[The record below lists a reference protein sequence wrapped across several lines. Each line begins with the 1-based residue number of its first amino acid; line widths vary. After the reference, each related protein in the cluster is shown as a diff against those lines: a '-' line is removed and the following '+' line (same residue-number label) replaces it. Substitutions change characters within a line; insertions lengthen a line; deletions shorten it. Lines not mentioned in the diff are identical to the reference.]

1 LLAAARARRDG
12 RHDHP
17 GAEEGKLAAPT
28 SFCVSKSTQSRNYP
42 PGFLTLLFH
51 ALSRIAGA
59 GSERFRG

>member
-17 GAEEGKLAAPT
+17 GAEEGKLAAPVVLRFEIYAVAEL
-28 SFCVSKSTQSRNYP
+28 SSR
-42 PGFLTLLFH
+42 FSDLLFH